1 MLNQYIA
8 TIFFSFMKDSYNE
21 VLALPCFLS
30 IEANEAINFQYLQS
44 EMEKSKNSIAPI
56 PQINAIK

>member
-1 MLNQYIA
+1 
-8 TIFFSFMKDSYNE
+8 MKDSYNE

-56 PQINAIK
+56 PQINAIKWDLCE

>member
-1 MLNQYIA
+1 
-8 TIFFSFMKDSYNE
+8 MKDSYNE

-30 IEANEAINFQYLQS
+30 IETNEVINFQYVQS
-44 EMEKSKNSIAPI
+44 EMEKGKNSIAPI